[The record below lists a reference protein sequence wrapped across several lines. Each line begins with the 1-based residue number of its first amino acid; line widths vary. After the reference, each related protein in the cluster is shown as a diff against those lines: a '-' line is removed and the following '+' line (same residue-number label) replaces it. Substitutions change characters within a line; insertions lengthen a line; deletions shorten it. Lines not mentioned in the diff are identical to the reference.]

1 MRSDP
6 RFTLRT
12 VEATVRPSPKEANGL
27 EVTSAHATPVIKP
40 LSLVRSETLV
50 GTEMSIVVS
59 VEEFAVK
66 VPTKVLFF
74 WIVRVALLTVG
85 NSDLRAKTVV
95 SALRPW
101 SVLSIA
107 RPTSLLEMRT
117 LMSSAPVP
125 EFVIMLMPL
134 PAAMGFGFPIKSE

>member
-1 MRSDP
+1 MVCAVTELVCVIFLGFEESNLRSDP

-66 VPTKVLFF
+66 VPTEVLFF
-74 WIVRVALLTVG
+74 
-85 NSDLRAKTVV
+85 
-95 SALRPW
+95 
-101 SVLSIA
+101 
-107 RPTSLLEMRT
+107 
-117 LMSSAPVP
+117 
-125 EFVIMLMPL
+125 
-134 PAAMGFGFPIKSE
+134 

>member
-1 MRSDP
+1 M
-6 RFTLRT
+6 
-12 VEATVRPSPKEANGL
+12 
-27 EVTSAHATPVIKP
+27 
-40 LSLVRSETLV
+40 
-50 GTEMSIVVS
+50 
-59 VEEFAVK
+59 
-66 VPTKVLFF
+66 
-74 WIVRVALLTVG
+74 TVG